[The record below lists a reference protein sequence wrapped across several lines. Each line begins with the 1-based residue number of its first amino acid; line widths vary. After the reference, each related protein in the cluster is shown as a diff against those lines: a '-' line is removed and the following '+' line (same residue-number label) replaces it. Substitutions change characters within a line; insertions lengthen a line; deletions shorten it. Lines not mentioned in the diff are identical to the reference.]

1 MTGRP
6 QGVEWLNELSEH
18 DAEHELMNCCGS
30 KAWAAAVA
38 AARPFAD
45 DAALACTAGEALSA
59 LGWADVEQALARH
72 PRIGDRP
79 RGVDREAAWSRAE
92 QSGVID
98 SDGEVAG
105 ELHEGNLAYE
115 ERFGRVFLIC
125 ATGLSAEE
133 MLAALRDRLTNDDA
147 RERTI
152 VREELWKI
160 TRLRLTKL
168 LERPQ

>member
-6 QGVEWLNELSEH
+6 GGVEWLDELSRH
-18 DAEHELMNCCGS
+18 DAEQELMNCCGS
-30 KAWAAAVA
+30 RAWAAAVA

-45 DAALACTAGEALSA
+45 EAALTRAAGEALSA
-59 LGWADVEQALARH
+59 LPWADVDEALSRH

-98 SDGEVAG
+98 SAAEVVR
-105 ELHEGNLAYE
+105 ELHEGNVAYE
-115 ERFGRVFLIC
+115 KRFGRVFLIC
-125 ATGLSAEE
+125 ATGLSAGE
-133 MLAALRDRLTNDDA
+133 MLAALRERLANDDA
-147 RERTI
+147 REQVI

-160 TRLRLTKL
+160 TRLRLRKL
-168 LERPQ
+168 LERP